1 MLNNGISIKRNLDEL
16 ASASDGA
23 VRLVR
28 GSGTTVTSVE
38 YDSRAVK
45 KGSLFVAVEGYKSD
59 GHRFV
64 HTAVENGAAAVCVA
78 ADRAEEF
85 SSLGERGI
93 AIVAAGDTRTALSR
107 LSAAFFG
114 FPSRSMLAIGITGT
128 NGKTSITYMLEAI
141 LKRHGLNPGVIG
153 TINYRWGGKTH
164 PAPNTTPESRDL
176 QEILYRMGRDGVD
189 AVIMEVSSH
198 ALELRRADDIDF
210 DAAVFTNL
218 TRDHLDFH
226 HDFEHYFEA
235 KKRLFLLLEKSF
247 KKGRCGIV
255 NVDDEYGRELF
266 LLRNQYSYPVMSFGI
281 EREADYM
288 PERASIVNAIT
299 GIRYAMERPDAG
311 VTVSLNLLGM
321 FQLYNSLAALAV
333 AHQMGVPYETITQGL
348 ADLATVPGRFDV
360 LATNRGFVVIVD
372 YAHTVDALLKLLRS
386 VGELEHRRVITVF
399 GCGGDRDRTKR
410 PLMGKVAEEN
420 SDLVIVTSDNPRTED
435 PEVIIRDITAGL
447 ARANHEVIPDREE
460 AIARAVGEAREG
472 DIVVIAGKG
481 HEDYQ
486 ILGTEKIHFDDKEVA
501 ARRLAGLVDDRGI
514 HING

>member
-1 MLNNGISIKRNLDEL
+1 MLNNGISIKMGLAELVAAADGRANL
-16 ASASDGA
+16 
-23 VRLVR
+23 V
-28 GSGTTVTSVE
+28 SGNGTVVTSVE

-59 GHRFV
+59 GHRFIPA
-64 HTAVENGAAAVCVA
+64 AVENGATAVCVA
-78 ADRAEEF
+78 SDRTEEF
-85 SSLGERGI
+85 VSLGERGI
-93 AIVAAGDTRTALSR
+93 AILTAGDTRTALSR

-114 FPSRSMLAIGITGT
+114 FPSRTMLAIGITGT

-153 TINYRWGGKTH
+153 TINYRWGGIIR

-255 NVDDEYGRELF
+255 NVDDEYGRELY
-266 LLRNQYSYPVMSFGI
+266 LMRNQYSFPVMSFGI
-281 EREADYM
+281 EQEADYM

-299 GIRYAMERPDAG
+299 GIRYTMERPDAG
-311 VTVSLNLLGM
+311 VQVSLRLLGM
-321 FQLYNSLAALAV
+321 FQLYNSLAALAA
-333 AHQMGVPYETITQGL
+333 AHQMGVPYGTIAPGL
-348 ADLATVPGRFDV
+348 ADLETVPGRFDV
-360 LATNRGFVVIVD
+360 LTTSRGFVVIVD

-386 VGELEHRRVITVF
+386 VNELEHRRVITVF

-420 SDLVIVTSDNPRTED
+420 SDIVIVTSDNPRTED
-435 PEVIIRDITAGL
+435 PDGIIRDITAGL
-447 ARANHEVIPDREE
+447 GRGNHEVIPDREE
-460 AIARAVGEAREG
+460 AIARAVVEAREG

-501 ARRLAGLVDDRGI
+501 SRHLAGLNDDRRI

>member
-1 MLNNGISIKRNLDEL
+1 MFNNGISIKTGLEEL
-16 ASASDGA
+16 AASAAGA
-23 VRLVR
+23 VEIVR
-28 GSGTTVTSVE
+28 GNGTAVTSVE

-64 HTAVENGAAAVCVA
+64 HAAAESGAAAICVA
-78 ADRAEEF
+78 ADRVDDFA
-85 SSLGERGI
+85 SLGERGI
-93 AIVAAGDTRTALSR
+93 AILAAGDTRTALSR

-114 FPSRSMLAIGITGT
+114 FPSRAMLAIGVTGT
-128 NGKTSITYMLEAI
+128 NGKTSITYMLEAVM
-141 LKRHGLNPGVIG
+141 KRHGLNPGVIG
-153 TINYRWGGKTH
+153 TINYRWGGKTW

-176 QEILYRMGRDGVD
+176 QEILWRMKRDGVT

-235 KKRLFLLLEKSF
+235 KKRLFLLLESSF

-255 NVDDEYGRELF
+255 NADDEYGRELL

-281 EREADYM
+281 DHEADYM
-288 PERASIVNAIT
+288 PDRASIVNAID
-299 GIRYAMERPDAG
+299 GVSYRMERPDAG
-311 VTVSLNLLGM
+311 VSVDLGLLGM

-333 AHQMGVPYETITQGL
+333 AHQMGVSYETITQGL
-348 ADLATVPGRFDV
+348 ADLVTVPGRFDV
-360 LATNRGFVVIVD
+360 LKTDRGFVVIVD

-386 VGELEHRRVITVF
+386 VNELAHRRVITVF

-420 SDLVIVTSDNPRTED
+420 SDLAIVTSDNPRTED
-435 PEVIIRDITAGL
+435 PDLIIRDIVAGL
-447 ARANHEVIPDREE
+447 EGKNHEIIPDREE
-460 AIARAVGEAREG
+460 AIGRAVAMAGEG

-486 ILGTEKIHFDDKEVA
+486 IIGTEKIHFDDKEVA
-501 ARRLAGLVDDRGI
+501 ARRLAG
-514 HING
+514 

>member
-1 MLNNGISIKRNLDEL
+1 MFNNGISIKMNLDEL
-16 ASASDGA
+16 VASAEGA
-23 VRLVR
+23 AGIVR
-28 GSGTTVTSVE
+28 GNGTVVTSVE

-64 HTAVENGAAAVCVA
+64 QAAVESGAAAVCVA
-78 ADRAEEF
+78 ADRVNDFA
-85 SSLGERGI
+85 SLGERGT
-93 AIVAAGDTRTALSR
+93 AILAAGDTRTALSR

-114 FPSRSMLAIGITGT
+114 FPSRAMLTIGITGT

-141 LKRHGLNPGVIG
+141 LGKHGLNPGIIG
-153 TINYRWGGKTH
+153 TINYRWGGKTW

-176 QEILYRMGRDGVD
+176 QEILWRMKRDGVT
-189 AVIMEVSSH
+189 AVVMEVSSH

-235 KKRLFLLLEKSF
+235 KKRLFQLLETSF

-255 NVDDEYGRELF
+255 NADDEYGRELL
-266 LLRNQYSYPVMSFGI
+266 LLRNQYSYPVKSFGI
-281 EREADYM
+281 EHEADYM
-288 PERASIVNAIT
+288 PEGAGIVNAID
-299 GIRYAMERPDAG
+299 GVRYRMERPDAG
-311 VTVSLNLLGM
+311 VHVALNLPGR
-321 FQLYNSLAALAV
+321 FQLYNSLAALSV

-348 ADLATVPGRFDV
+348 AGLETVPGRFDV
-360 LATNRGFVVIVD
+360 LRTERGFVVIVD
-372 YAHTVDALLKLLRS
+372 YAHTVDALLKLLKS
-386 VGELEHRRVITVF
+386 VNELAHRRVITVF

-435 PEVIIRDITAGL
+435 PELIIRDIAAGL
-447 ARANHEVIPDREE
+447 ERKNHEIIPDREE
-460 AIARAVGEAREG
+460 AIGRAVTVAGEG

-486 ILGTEKIHFDDKEVA
+486 IIGTEKIHFDDKEVA
-501 ARRLAGLVDDRGI
+501 ARRLAG
-514 HING
+514 